1 MAKGAGIPGLDKAL
15 TEEDLEESR
24 NIYNNLPDDAKQPEI
39 QEYHILDLAALF
51 VRNRAHNIF
60 GIHLVHAHFTI
71 PTRTVL
77 LGANYDRPRCR
88 WARTT
93 PIPDMD
99 LSDIHGHIFVLRDN
113 GFRPYEYQTGPA
125 PDLSQ
130 IDDMFLH
137 DLSDYLYANNLSS
150 FIGLQIVDENPAN
163 MLELILPQAT
173 VMLCASDLNGCI
185 STRQTGW
192 RFETELG
199 QPRVCQAN
207 ESHGQRATT
216 HEIYNKGDAHPRMET
231 YEDLKD
237 ALLKI
242 GIIG

>member
-1 MAKGAGIPGLDKAL
+1 M
-15 TEEDLEESR
+15 
-24 NIYNNLPDDAKQPEI
+24 
-39 QEYHILDLAALF
+39 
-51 VRNRAHNIF
+51 
-60 GIHLVHAHFTI
+60 
-71 PTRTVL
+71 
-77 LGANYDRPRCR
+77 
-88 WARTT
+88 
-93 PIPDMD
+93 
-99 LSDIHGHIFVLRDN
+99 
-113 GFRPYEYQTGPA
+113 
-125 PDLSQ
+125 SQ